1 MANYEG
7 TGLFIETCNMI
18 RKIGGGN
25 NAALLICHAPILFKL
40 KTVDL

>member
-18 RKIGGGN
+18 RKIGGN
-25 NAALLICHAPILFKL
+25 NAALLICHAPITFKL